1 MNRTPLLLICI
12 ISLLLVSKQSIAQSE
27 LFDNLLQRS
36 ALSFIQPAG
45 FDSIGIID
53 YSAME
58 YEFAIKHRT
67 KNFEVRYAI
76 RPLDTLLQ
84 QYAEKEANKKPGD
97 INLNPNG
104 LYATLLKTTTLN
116 ISNGYLPEMVVFDK
130 TAVKEEFNADWG
142 GTTYVEIGK
151 EFGKGYKFCMIVAI
165 HKDNVADAYL
175 FFLSDNADNFNDIM
189 LEAFHSLKFN

>member
-1 MNRTPLLLICI
+1 MNRALQFFICI
-12 ISLLLVSKQSIAQSE
+12 FSLTLAPKPSLGQSE

-36 ALSFIQPAG
+36 ALSFIQPPG
-45 FDSIGIID
+45 FDSIGITEN
-53 YSAME
+53 SAME
-58 YEFAIKHRT
+58 YEYALKHRS

-84 QYAEKEANKKPGD
+84 QYQDKEQNKQPGD
-97 INLNPNG
+97 INLNPNN

-116 ISNGYLPEMVVFDK
+116 ISNDYLPEMVVFDK
-130 TAVKEEFNADWG
+130 AAVKEEFNADWG
-142 GTTYVEIGK
+142 GTTYVEVGK
-151 EFGKGYKFCMIVAI
+151 EFGKGYKYCMIVAI

-189 LEAFHSLKFN
+189 LDAFHSLKFN